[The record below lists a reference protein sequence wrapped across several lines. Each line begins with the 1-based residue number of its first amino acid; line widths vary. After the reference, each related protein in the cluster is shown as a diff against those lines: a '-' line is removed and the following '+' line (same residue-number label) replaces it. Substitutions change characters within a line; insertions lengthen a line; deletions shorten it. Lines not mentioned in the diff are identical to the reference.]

1 MMSKITD
8 GHRSNMNAVAD
19 VAKLRRISERFP
31 GRWLRG
37 YVRSKLS
44 SDPVYAAAAAQVVRH
59 PLPVLDIGCGIG
71 LFAHYLRLMGC
82 DMGYHGIDLDEQKIS
97 IARHAAD
104 GYPDIH
110 FEKASCETL
119 PTWQGHVV
127 ILDTLHYLTAALQQ
141 KLLRDA
147 ATRIAPCGALIIRS
161 VLRDASW
168 RFGITRFEEL
178 FMHSVGWMP
187 YGAQHYPDMEEL
199 RTPLEEAGLTVQID
213 PLWGRTPFNSYLVVA
228 RRAG

>member
-1 MMSKITD
+1 MGKVAD
-8 GHRSNMNAVAD
+8 GHRSDMNAVAD
-19 VAKLRRISERFP
+19 AAELRRISERFP
-31 GRWLRG
+31 GRWLKG

-44 SDPVYAAAAAQVVRH
+44 SDPVYAAAAAQIVRH

-71 LFAHYLRLMGC
+71 LFAHYLRFIRC
-82 DMGYHGIDLDEQKIS
+82 DVDYHGVDLDIQKIR
-97 IARHAAD
+97 IAEHAVGD
-104 GYPDIH
+104 YPGIH

-119 PTWQGHVV
+119 SAWQGHVV
-127 ILDTLHYLTAALQQ
+127 ILDTLHYLTAELQQ

-147 ATRIAPCGALIIRS
+147 ATRVAPGAVLIIRS

-168 RFGITRFEEL
+168 RFGITRLEEL

-187 YGAQHYPDMEEL
+187 YGAQHYPNREEL
-199 RTPLEEAGLTVQID
+199 RVPLVEAGLTVRID
-213 PLWGRTPFNSYLVVA
+213 PLWGHTPFNSYLVVA